1 MFPMRLNT
9 PDFLRL
15 NAPAHHSNNNRGEK
29 NMKRHRTSDA
39 IASSA
44 ASTNFPENNAMRR
57 RAPQLALMI
66 AAATALPLYGGA
78 VLAQE
83 ARAQLEEVIVTARKR
98 EESLQ
103 ATPISVSAFSAEQLR
118 EIGLTEL
125 TSLSTSVPNLQ
136 MQQDAA
142 GGSAMTACMRG
153 LCRTDAI
160 LTEDQMVGIY
170 IDGFA
175 NSTAFGTFFE
185 LLDVERVEVLRGP
198 QGTLFG
204 KNTVGGAI
212 NIVTTPP
219 SGEWGGKV
227 ELGVG
232 SDSLLRGRAVV
243 DMPLADTL
251 AAKLAVSKTERD
263 GLTRNRIGDDLNA
276 RDNQAARLALRWS
289 PAEAATID
297 YFLDWFEAD
306 QARNPFQFTY
316 ADQGLNRLFPG
327 ISADASPRRLN
338 TRSVIDGSDEVN
350 QITHGLT
357 VNWDLGR
364 VGVFEDFSIKSLSGY
379 KDVSND
385 TTGSTSQWWFLGADT
400 QQEVKTVSQE
410 FQFAGTALDGRLNML
425 SGLYYSRVEGQ
436 FENFFHFGSAAVL
449 NIQDLRTENESWALF
464 GELSYDLSERLS
476 VSVGA
481 RYTDETREADLDILA
496 PNGTLLRPIS
506 ALAEEDSFETD
517 DLSPRF
523 SVQYQLND
531 ETMAYT
537 TLSRGFKSG
546 GLNGR
551 ASKPLDFVVYD
562 DMVLDSVEFGIKS
575 DLLDRRL
582 RINAAVFYQEAEDL
596 QIQVNSLDTD
606 TRIFLSRI
614 ENAGEATMKGF
625 ELELRF
631 QATSSLEIFGAFG
644 FIDTEYDEFLA
655 FNPATGGVVDVSDQ
669 REFQFAPERTG
680 NLGMRYQR
688 EMSLG
693 DFVARLDYAYVGEQ
707 HFTVVEEKRITG
719 DSYQLLNARV
729 ELRDI
734 SGSPVSLA
742 LWGKNLQ
749 DEEYR
754 VGGFSIATFGI
765 APPDGL
771 GTNIYGDPRTWGV
784 DLTYRF
790 E

>member
-1 MFPMRLNT
+1 
-9 PDFLRL
+9 
-15 NAPAHHSNNNRGEK
+15 
-29 NMKRHRTSDA
+29 MKRDRTPPA
-39 IASSA
+39 IASA
-44 ASTNFPENNAMRR
+44 AVSTKHVDDHAMRR
-57 RAPQLALMI
+57 RPTQLALLI
-66 AAATALPLYGGA
+66 AAATALPLWGGA
-78 VLAQE
+78 AMAQE

-103 ATPISVSAFSAEQLR
+103 ATPISISAFSAEQLR

-125 TSLSTSVPNLQ
+125 TSLSASVPNLQ

-185 LLDVERVEVLRGP
+185 LLDIERVEVLRGP

-219 SGEWGGKV
+219 SGEWGGRV

-232 SDSLLRGRAVV
+232 SDSLLRGRAVM
-243 DMPLADTL
+243 DMPVADTL
-251 AAKLAVSKTERD
+251 AAKLAISKTQRD
-263 GLTRNRIGDDLNA
+263 GLINNRIGDDLNA
-276 RDNQAARLALRWS
+276 RDNQAARLALRWTPS
-289 PAEAATID
+289 DAATID

-350 QITHGLT
+350 QISHGLT
-357 VNWDLGR
+357 VSWDLGS
-364 VGVFEDFSIKSLSGY
+364 VGMFEDFSIKSLSGY

-400 QQEVKTVSQE
+400 QQSVKTVSQE
-410 FQFAGTALDGRLNML
+410 LQIAGTAFDGRMNMV
-425 SGLYYSRVEGQ
+425 SGVYYSRVEGS
-436 FENFFHFGSAAVL
+436 FENFFHFGSPAIL
-449 NIQDLRTENESWALF
+449 NIQDLSTENESWALF
-464 GELSYDLSERLS
+464 GELSYDISERLS
-476 VSVGA
+476 TSVGL
-481 RYTDETREADLDILA
+481 RYTDETREADLNILA
-496 PNGTLLRPIS
+496 PDGSLRLPVS
-506 ALAEEDSFETD
+506 TLAEEDSFETD

-523 SVQYQLND
+523 SLQYQIND
-531 ETMAYT
+531 DTMAYT

-562 DMVLDSVEFGIKS
+562 DMVLDSAELGIKS

-606 TRIFLSRI
+606 TRVFLTRI

-625 ELELRF
+625 ELDLRF
-631 QATSSLEIFGAFG
+631 QATPSLEIFGAFG

-655 FNPATGGVVDVSDQ
+655 FNPATGGRVDVSDQ

-680 NLGMRYQR
+680 NIGLRYERQVAV
-688 EMSLG
+688 G
-693 DFVARLDYAYVGEQ
+693 NFVARMDYAYVGEQ

-729 ELRDI
+729 ELQDI
-734 SGSPVSLA
+734 SGSPFSLA

-754 VGGFSIATFGI
+754 IGGFSVATFAI

-784 DLTYRF
+784 DLSYRF